1 MRLNITEII
10 NLRLVIMIRINRSL
24 ILIISLLI
32 LFIFTAQVSAVS
44 ELRIMAAASLQKPLN
59 EIEEKFEAN
68 YPNYDLEINY
78 AGSQTLYSQISLG
91 VDFDLFL
98 SANYFYLDELKKE
111 KIIIK
116 DKLFAE
122 NKLILVINS
131 NKKDIDNL
139 EELFNSNY
147 SLIIAEESVP
157 VGNYTLEMLDNYFNS
172 IRVQNKRNR
181 LKKNFKKAV
190 ISKEFD
196 VKSVLNKVEIG
207 AADAGFVY
215 LSDYTSD
222 SSLHKL
228 NIPAE
233 YNIRASYYLGLAD
246 NSNKGAEDI
255 YNYILSSEAQ
265 QIFSNYNF
273 KAGEDLDE

>member
-1 MRLNITEII
+1 M
-10 NLRLVIMIRINRSL
+10 V
-24 ILIISLLI
+24 ILIILLLF
-32 LFIFTAQVSAVS
+32 LFIFTAQAAAVS
-44 ELRIMAAASLQKPLN
+44 ELRIMAAASLQGPLN
-59 EIEEKFEAN
+59 EIEEKFEED
-68 YPNYDLEINY
+68 YPAYDLEINY

-98 SANYFYLDELKKE
+98 SANYFYLNELKKE
-111 KIIIK
+111 KIIIR

-131 NKKDIDNL
+131 NNKNLDNL
-139 EELFNSNY
+139 EELFNSDY

-157 VGNYTLEMLDNYFNS
+157 VGNYTLEMLNNYFTS
-172 IRVQNKRNR
+172 IKEREKRNR
-181 LKKNFKKAV
+181 LKENFEKLV
-190 ISKEFD
+190 VSKEFD

-215 LSDYTSD
+215 LSDYNAD

-228 NIPAE
+228 NIPSE
-233 YNIRASYYLGLAD
+233 YNIKASYYLGLAD

-255 YNYILSSEAQ
+255 YNYILSSDSQ
-265 QIFSNYNF
+265 QIFSDYNF